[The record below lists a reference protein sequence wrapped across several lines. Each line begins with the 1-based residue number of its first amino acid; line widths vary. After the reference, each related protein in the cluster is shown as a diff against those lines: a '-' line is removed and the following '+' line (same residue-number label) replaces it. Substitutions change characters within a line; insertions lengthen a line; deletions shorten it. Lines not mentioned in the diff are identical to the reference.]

1 MISFVPFALSIQ
13 NELPKDFPKF
23 VLSFGEVALGGRPA
37 ALLQFSYWSDEEG
50 FGLGGDFLY
59 LSLLWEAYLS
69 RKLEAAY
76 EVNAGEEI
84 NKDG

>member
-1 MISFVPFALSIQ
+1 MWSIVPFALSIQ

-23 VLSFGEVALGGRPA
+23 VISFFEIALGTKPA

-59 LSLLWEAYLS
+59 LSLLWEAYIS
-69 RKLEAAY
+69 RKLKETD
-76 EVNAGEEI
+76 
-84 NKDG
+84 KDG